1 MLDDLKEA
9 RSPSAK
15 ARAWAPH
22 KMRTDVPPAF
32 WAMVC
37 EAVRESPYARK
48 ESKTIAFG
56 IFQNLARDVAL
67 AMGVQWI
74 DVILPLD
81 RPAAN

>member
-1 MLDDLKEA
+1 
-9 RSPSAK
+9 
-15 ARAWAPH
+15 
-22 KMRTDVPPAF
+22 
-32 WAMVC
+32 MVC